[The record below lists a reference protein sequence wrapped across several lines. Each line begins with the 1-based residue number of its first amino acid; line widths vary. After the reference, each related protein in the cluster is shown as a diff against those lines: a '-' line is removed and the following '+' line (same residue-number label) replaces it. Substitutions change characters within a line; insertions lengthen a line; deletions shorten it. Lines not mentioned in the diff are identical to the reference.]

1 MRQLASRV
9 DTIKTSPTMA
19 LDSRAKALKA
29 LGQDIISFGVGEPD
43 FNTPAHIR
51 QAGEKAIQDGFTR
64 YTPAAGIMELKE
76 AVCEKFHRDNGLSY
90 NPSQI
95 VISNG
100 GKHSLFNILLSLFEE
115 GDEVIIP
122 APYWVSYPDMVK
134 LTGAAPVIIPTEAAN
149 GYCLT
154 ADQLEQ
160 AITPKTRGIVLNSPS
175 NPSGMAYQADQLLG
189 LAPLILKHRLWVVS
203 DDIYEKIIFDGFKF
217 NNMPMVAKDLYDQ
230 TIIAHGLSKTYAMTG
245 WRIGFMAGPEKVAQ
259 AATKIQS
266 QSTSNPCSISQK
278 AAVAAL
284 TSPQTEVSNMVAS
297 FSKRR
302 DLILELLG
310 QIPGLSCP
318 KPQGAF
324 YVFPNISS
332 YFNLKHEHW
341 HIKNSDDLAGY
352 LLEKMGV
359 AVVPGS
365 GFGDNRSVRLS
376 YAIGDDQIKMGLGR
390 IKDALS
396 LLK

>member
-1 MRQLASRV
+1 MRHLASRV

-43 FNTPAHIR
+43 FDTPAHIR
-51 QAGEKAIQDGFTR
+51 EAGEKAIRDGFTR
-64 YTPAAGIMELKE
+64 YTPADGIMELKE
-76 AVCEKFHRDNGLSY
+76 AVCEKFNVDNGLNYS
-90 NPSQI
+90 PSQI
-95 VISNG
+95 VVSNG
-100 GKHSLFNILLSLFEE
+100 GKHSLFNAFFSLFEA

-134 LTGAAPVIIPTEAAN
+134 LTGATPVIISTEAAN
-149 GYCLT
+149 RYCLT
-154 ADQLEQ
+154 PEQLEK
-160 AITPKTRGIVLNSPS
+160 AITPKTKGIVINSPS

-189 LAPLILKHRLWVVS
+189 LAPLILKHRLWVIS

-217 NNMPMVAKDLYDQ
+217 NNMPMVEKALYDQ
-230 TIIAHGLSKTYAMTG
+230 TVIVHGLSKTYAMTG
-245 WRIGFMAGPEKVAQ
+245 WRMGFMAGPEKVAQ

-284 TSPQTEVSNMVAS
+284 TSPQTEISNMVAS

-324 YVFPNISS
+324 YVFPDISS

-341 HIKNSDDLAGY
+341 DIKNSDDLAGY

-365 GFGDNRSVRLS
+365 GFGDNRSIRLS
-376 YAIGDDQIKMGLGR
+376 YAIGDEQIKMGLSR